1 MNDRLPPRAEQYLR
15 QLEKALWPLSSG
27 EREAILL
34 ELRGHLHGRAA
45 QGEAALASAIA
56 GLGDPEALAREFA
69 FAGTGEGLR
78 KAGLPGR
85 ALVPIAIPEDVR
97 AQRPR
102 LTVRDIVAQ
111 VNATRLASRDGLQLV
126 GAVAVAT
133 LTGTNFL
140 LALAQPGSGAEVEA
154 WPVMI
159 VRVIAIVAAMAAAY
173 RIVLGDDREPWAPK
187 LSTFRFAAGQ
197 VGLLAGIVGAVLLLV
212 APLSL
217 IGSPPA
223 VRTAAALAAVA
234 FFSCAAM
241 RVQPWLAALA
251 IDRRDLT
258 LASVWRGTNGRLWD
272 IVRGWAVLVLPLY
285 LVHILLSALMVK
297 AVSSPAAQLALAGLD
312 GIAAACALIAAI
324 LLNATVF
331 RWVARESIPEPRPFA
346 TEPPSDEFVLAA
358 RIKLDRLFE
367 ASRLENGRP

>member
-1 MNDRLPPRAEQYLR
+1 MNDRLPPPADLFLR

-27 EREAILL
+27 ERDAILL
-34 ELRGHLHGRAA
+34 ELRGHLFGRAA
-45 QGEAALASAIA
+45 QGKAALAAAIA
-56 GLGDPEALAREFA
+56 GLGDPEELAREFA
-69 FAGTGEGLR
+69 VAGTGEGLR
-78 KAGLPGR
+78 KVGLPGR
-85 ALVPIAIPEDVR
+85 ALVPLQLPDEVAGH
-97 AQRPR
+97 RPR
-102 LTVRDIVAQ
+102 LKVRDIVAQ

-126 GAVAVAT
+126 GAAAVAT

-140 LALAQPGSGAEVEA
+140 LAQTGSGAGVEA

-159 VRVIAIVAAMAAAY
+159 VRVVVIVAAMAAAY
-173 RIVLGDDREPWAPK
+173 RIILSDDREPWVPK
-187 LSTFRFAAGQ
+187 LSTFRFATAQ
-197 VGLLAGIVGAVLLLV
+197 VSLLAAIIGAVLLLI

-217 IGSPPA
+217 IGAPPA
-223 VRTAAALAAVA
+223 VRTAAAFAAVA

-251 IDRRDLT
+251 IDRRDVT
-258 LASVWRGTNGRLWD
+258 LAAAWRGTRGRLWH
-272 IVRGWAVLVLPLY
+272 IVRGWAVLVLPFY
-285 LVHILLSALMVK
+285 LVHILLSTLMMK
-297 AVSSPAAQLALAGLD
+297 TVSSPAGQLALAGLD

-331 RWVARESIPEPRPFA
+331 RWAARESIPEPRPFA

-367 ASRLENGRP
+367 ASRLENGRL